1 MATIKLA
8 STAKKRAKRTT
19 KAIIVAMAA
28 IAGTNY
34 AQASAAA
41 RAAMADMK
49 DEMGKGNVY
58 SINYTYDPFDGV
70 LA

>member
-1 MATIKLA
+1 MKKIGMVGA
-8 STAKKRAKRTT
+8 AKKSAKRTR

-34 AQASAAA
+34 AQMDAAA

-49 DEMGKGNVY
+49 ADMGTDAYGI
-58 SINYTYDPFDGV
+58 SYTWNPFDGM